1 MRLEHRISLAGELFR
16 QARRPRRE
24 HAPAKDGRRRI
35 LVIRLDRIGDFAL
48 YLPFA
53 AALRRAFPP
62 ESCHITL
69 LGNTLWMPLARRMLD
84 FDRFIELD
92 PQRFLSDA
100 VLRRTL
106 LDEVAAMRCDLLLQP
121 RFHRE
126 LLLEDL
132 IAMAAAAPESLAFS
146 GTTRHIRK
154 RRLLRPWNRPY
165 GRLLDAAPLHD
176 AHELVKNRCFL
187 DSAAPGG
194 EPVPNPWRKRPP
206 LPAALAGLAGCTVIL
221 PGGGTPGLSWP
232 AAGFGALAAQASRRG
247 LPVAVAGTKAER
259 ETADAVIAAARIPAA
274 NLAGEL
280 DIEAFAALIAN
291 ASLVIG
297 NDTGGIH
304 IAALAGVPSLVIS
317 GQGQPG
323 IFHPYPQGGAG
334 ILGIRFPVPAALPP
348 LPCAGCYWECRYRNT
363 PREYCCLR
371 RLPVETAAAG
381 LEKLIA
387 AMEKRPS

>member
-24 HAPAKDGRRRI
+24 HAPAKDGRRRM

-176 AHELVKNRCFL
+176 THELVKNRCFL

-206 LPAALAGLAGCTVIL
+206 LPAALAALAGCTVSL
-221 PGGGTPGLSWP
+221 PGGGWFRRACCTGLPSG
-232 AAGFGALAAQASRRG
+232 AAGRCRRNESGTQNRRKSENLLVFSAKAGYIIPTVWRGVSGIGLILWNSVVISIRAAFRG
-247 LPVAVAGTKAER
+247 LIPGFR
-259 ETADAVIAAARIPAA
+259 ESKGPAPD
-274 NLAGEL
+274 GPEY
-280 DIEAFAALIAN
+280 AF
-291 ASLVIG
+291 
-297 NDTGGIH
+297 
-304 IAALAGVPSLVIS
+304 
-317 GQGQPG
+317 
-323 IFHPYPQGGAG
+323 
-334 ILGIRFPVPAALPP
+334 P
-348 LPCAGCYWECRYRNT
+348 L
-363 PREYCCLR
+363 
-371 RLPVETAAAG
+371 
-381 LEKLIA
+381 
-387 AMEKRPS
+387 

>member
-92 PQRFLSDA
+92 PQRFLTDA

-106 LDEVAAMRCDLLLQP
+106 LDEVAAMRCGLLLQP

-154 RRLLRPWNRPY
+154 RRLLRP
-165 GRLLDAAPLHD
+165 GTGHT
-176 AHELVKNRCFL
+176 
-187 DSAAPGG
+187 
-194 EPVPNPWRKRPP
+194 
-206 LPAALAGLAGCTVIL
+206 AGCS
-221 PGGGTPGLSWP
+221 TPP
-232 AAGFGALAAQASRRG
+232 
-247 LPVAVAGTKAER
+247 PCMTH
-259 ETADAVIAAARIPAA
+259 T
-274 NLAGEL
+274 
-280 DIEAFAALIAN
+280 
-291 ASLVIG
+291 SL
-297 NDTGGIH
+297 
-304 IAALAGVPSLVIS
+304 
-317 GQGQPG
+317 
-323 IFHPYPQGGAG
+323 
-334 ILGIRFPVPAALPP
+334 
-348 LPCAGCYWECRYRNT
+348 
-363 PREYCCLR
+363 
-371 RLPVETAAAG
+371 
-381 LEKLIA
+381 
-387 AMEKRPS
+387 

>member
-16 QARRPRRE
+16 QARRSRRE

-132 IAMAAAAPESLAFS
+132 IAMAA
-146 GTTRHIRK
+146 
-154 RRLLRPWNRPY
+154 RRAGEP
-165 GRLLDAAPLHD
+165 RLQRNDAAHPQTPP
-176 AHELVKNRCFL
+176 
-187 DSAAPGG
+187 SAAL
-194 EPVPNPWRKRPP
+194 EPAIRPAARRRPP
-206 LPAALAGLAGCTVIL
+206 A
-221 PGGGTPGLSWP
+221 
-232 AAGFGALAAQASRRG
+232 
-247 LPVAVAGTKAER
+247 
-259 ETADAVIAAARIPAA
+259 
-274 NLAGEL
+274 
-280 DIEAFAALIAN
+280 
-291 ASLVIG
+291 
-297 NDTGGIH
+297 
-304 IAALAGVPSLVIS
+304 
-317 GQGQPG
+317 
-323 IFHPYPQGGAG
+323 
-334 ILGIRFPVPAALPP
+334 
-348 LPCAGCYWECRYRNT
+348 
-363 PREYCCLR
+363 
-371 RLPVETAAAG
+371 
-381 LEKLIA
+381 
-387 AMEKRPS
+387 